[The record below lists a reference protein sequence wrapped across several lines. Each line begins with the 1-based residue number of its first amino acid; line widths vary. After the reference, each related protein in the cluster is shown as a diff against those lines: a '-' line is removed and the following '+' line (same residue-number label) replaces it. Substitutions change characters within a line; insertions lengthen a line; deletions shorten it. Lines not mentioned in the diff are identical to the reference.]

1 MNRGQ
6 AAVGSAV
13 FFAVAPAMVAG
24 AVPWLI
30 TRWEVAESGH
40 YPVPWTVAGWALV
53 VAGVPLLL
61 HAFGR
66 FVVEGIGTPAPV
78 APTEKLVVGGAYRFV
93 RNPMYV
99 AVVSTILGQALI
111 LARPSLLVYAGVIA
125 LAFVTFVTVY
135 EQPTLREQFGAE
147 YDEYR
152 RHVPGWLPRLT
163 PWPRTQY
170 QPPAPPQPYLG
181 PNPRR

>member
-1 MNRGQ
+1 MKKVE
-6 AAVGSAV
+6 AAVGSAM
-13 FFAVAPAMVAG
+13 FFAAAPAMVAG

-30 TRWEVAESGH
+30 SRWEVADSGH
-40 YPVPWTVAGWALV
+40 FPLPVTLVGWALV
-53 VAGVPLLL
+53 VAGLPLLV

-78 APTEKLVVGGAYRFV
+78 APTENLVVGGAYRFV

-111 LARPSLLVYAGVIA
+111 LARPSLFVYAAVVA
-125 LAFVTFVTVY
+125 LAFVIFVTVY
-135 EQPTLREQFGAE
+135 EQPTLRKQFGTE

-152 RHVPGWLPRLT
+152 RQVPGWVPRLT
-163 PWPRTQY
+163 PWHP
-170 QPPAPPQPYLG
+170 
-181 PNPRR
+181 